1 MSGLVPRHGRL
12 RVLVLGQSCVGKTA
26 MIVRFLTGRFIGD
39 YDPTLETVYKH
50 SIKIDGD
57 LVDFEIF
64 DTAKEVRARFIGFI
78 AHWIL
83 LCWIPTSVGLK
94 PLLSLLLSPT
104 GQVFWKP

>member
-64 DTAKEVRARFIGFI
+64 DTAKEDLRVNNITGEDSTVAINF
-78 AHWIL
+78 
-83 LCWIPTSVGLK
+83 
-94 PLLSLLLSPT
+94 SLLAITDYLYLDILKSFST
-104 GQVFWKP
+104 RQCNI